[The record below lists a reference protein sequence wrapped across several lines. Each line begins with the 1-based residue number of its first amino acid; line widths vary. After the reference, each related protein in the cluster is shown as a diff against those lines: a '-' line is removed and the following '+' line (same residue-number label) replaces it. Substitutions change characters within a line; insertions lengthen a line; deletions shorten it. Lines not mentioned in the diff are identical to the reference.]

1 MLLQSV
7 LFVIGLVGLVYGA
20 EWLVAGSANL
30 ARRAGIS
37 QIVIGL
43 TVVALG
49 TSMPE
54 LVVSVLAATSGKTDV
69 AIGNVVGSNIVNI
82 SLILGATAMV
92 RAVPV
97 PSSTLMKDVPV
108 MIGAAIL
115 VTLFAIDAIIGRV
128 DAIILLA
135 GCTAYLGLLM
145 RDALQPPAVAREEIE
160 VFAPPE
166 TPRPTR
172 TRDIVHILGGVVGL
186 VVGGRLLVTSA
197 SFFATAIGVSDLV
210 IGLTVVAVGTSLPEL
225 ATSVLAAFRGHSDLA
240 LGNVIGSNILNLLL
254 ILGTTALIHP
264 LPAHPSMLTFEI
276 PVMVGISILLV
287 PLALRGSRITRWEGA
302 LLVVGYFVFLFVVVY
317 KGQSTL

>member
-1 MLLQSV
+1 
-7 LFVIGLVGLVYGA
+7 
-20 EWLVAGSANL
+20 
-30 ARRAGIS
+30 
-37 QIVIGL
+37 
-43 TVVALG
+43 
-49 TSMPE
+49 
-54 LVVSVLAATSGKTDV
+54 
-69 AIGNVVGSNIVNI
+69 
-82 SLILGATAMV
+82 
-92 RAVPV
+92 
-97 PSSTLMKDVPV
+97 MKDVPV